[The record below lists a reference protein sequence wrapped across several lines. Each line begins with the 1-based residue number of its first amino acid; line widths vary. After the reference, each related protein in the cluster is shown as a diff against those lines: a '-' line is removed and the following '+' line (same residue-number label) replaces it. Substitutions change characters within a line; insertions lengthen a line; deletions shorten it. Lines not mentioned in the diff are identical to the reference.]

1 MDIER
6 TMTAF
11 LKDRIIG
18 VGPVM
23 EMLQAVKGVL
33 GDGADSGNVQDG
45 PLLIF
50 DDRTGTQV
58 DFDLRGTQADVRA
71 ALAVHPFFV
80 SRAPSQPKG
89 AVGRPKL
96 GVKAREVTLL
106 PRHWTWLRTQ
116 PGGASATLRRL
127 VDAAMTQP
135 SQEERSR
142 AAREAAGKVMWCLA
156 GDLPGFEEASRALY
170 QGDLPLFAAR
180 VVEWPKDIRDY
191 LVRLAGGDGGIRQT
205 EKE

>member
-1 MDIER
+1 MESER

-11 LKDRIIG
+11 LRNNIIG
-18 VGPVM
+18 SGPVT
-23 EMLQAVKGVL
+23 EMLRAVKAAV
-33 GDGADSGNVQDG
+33 GDDADSGNVPEG

-58 DFDLRGTQADVRA
+58 DFDLRGTEADVLT
-71 ALAVHPFFV
+71 ALKVHPFFV
-80 SRAPSQPKG
+80 SPSKTRAKG

-106 PRHWTWLRTQ
+106 PRHWEWLGHQ
-116 PGGASATLRRL
+116 PGGASPTLRRL
-127 VDAAMTQP
+127 VDRAMTAP
-135 SQEERSR
+135 SPEDRAR

-170 QGDLPLFAAR
+170 KGDIPGFASQLAD
-180 VVEWPKDIRDY
+180 WPADIRDY
-191 LVRLAGGDGGIRQT
+191 LVRLAGGM
-205 EKE
+205 